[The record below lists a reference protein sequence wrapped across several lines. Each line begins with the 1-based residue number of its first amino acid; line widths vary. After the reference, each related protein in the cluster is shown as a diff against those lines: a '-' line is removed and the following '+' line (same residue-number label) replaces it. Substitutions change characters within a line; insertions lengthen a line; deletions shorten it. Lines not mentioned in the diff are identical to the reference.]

1 MLWGFSMIVK
11 ARIHSLASSSSF
23 PSHPECIV
31 FFWFLFCWS
40 FCLECSLNTSASA
53 EIMFILQG
61 VFEMILSLWSFSACL
76 SVFKVLQSGLSLSH
90 QQIFIKVKLFLPISS
105 FRSVVSKTSFFFF
118 LSRLRTAP
126 AAHGSSQARDPIGAT
141 AAGHCNVGFEPH
153 LQLTPQLTLGND
165 RSLTHWS

>member
-118 LSRLRTAP
+118 FCFRAAP
-126 AAHGSSQARDPIGAT
+126 SAHGSFQAWDWIGAT
-141 AAGHCNVGFEPH
+141 ASGLNHSHSNTGSKT
-153 LQLTPQLTLGND
+153 QLWPIPQLKATLD
-165 RSLTHWS
+165 P

>member
-118 LSRLRTAP
+118 WVVLGLHLRHMEVPRLGIQLELQLP
-126 AAHGSSQARDPIGAT
+126 AT
-141 AAGHCNVGFEPH
+141 AMWDLSHICNLH
-153 LQLTPQLTLGND
+153 HSS
-165 RSLTHWS
+165 R